1 MSFGCSTVVSRGVS
15 GASSVFLLVAWLIAD
30 GSSSTTIDPKSS
42 GSGMSTRVLNYGRFQ
57 GNTALP
63 TLAATTIISGTS
75 PASTT
80 FAPGSD
86 VVTSGST
93 ATVLSIVATSEASS
107 PSLTNARAFTQRVN
121 ANLYPGSGA
130 LSLGVADAVVAA
142 SGGTTTSPTWM
153 QSGPLK
159 QWIYA
164 TLAFR

>member
-1 MSFGCSTVVSRGVS
+1 M
-15 GASSVFLLVAWLIAD
+15 
-30 GSSSTTIDPKSS
+30 
-42 GSGMSTRVLNYGRFQ
+42 Q
-57 GNTALP
+57 
-63 TLAATTIISGTS
+63 GTS
-75 PASTT
+75 PALTT
-80 FAPGSD
+80 FTPGPD

-93 ATVLSIVATSEASS
+93 ATVVSIVATSEASS
-107 PSLTNARAFTQRVN
+107 PSLTNPRAFTQRVS